1 MNESKSKSRDI
12 PLNGEALA
20 LLIGKNKKKRKAIE
34 TTCKYFHEFG
44 KKLSEQES
52 SSANIGRDISIITS
66 VKRIIDYVLGLFL
79 VFIIVFANFM
89 VLFLLVLSTDTDVIS
104 ANLEL
109 WVILIIVF
117 IILDGIG
124 AKIFLIV
131 IHLRDYYIIFE
142 PQGIYYKKVGKPKF
156 LAWSDMFKIQATM
169 RYMRTRYSSSY
180 KPNDLVVKIYTK
192 SDWSVQFRAVYY
204 IHVEEFF
211 TETYSI
217 RSQFKYFADIFRI
230 SRYRQCPFFYS
241 DRWERLQRTY

>member
-1 MNESKSKSRDI
+1 MNKREMDDRLDEGKG
-12 PLNGEALA
+12 LNGKALA

-109 WVILIIVF
+109 WVILLIVF

-156 LAWSDMFKIQATM
+156 LAWSDMSKIQATM
-169 RYMRTRYSSSY
+169 RYMRIYPHS
-180 KPNDLVVKIYTK
+180 DLVVKIYTK
-192 SDWSVQFRAVYY
+192 SDWNVRFRAVWY

-217 RSQFKYFADIFRI
+217 RSQFKYFADIFRL
-230 SRYRQCPFFYS
+230 SRYRQCPFSYS
-241 DRWERLQRTY
+241 DKWQRLQRTY